1 MSLVIQN
8 NRSLIFLSFLEPDY
22 SRSGVYF
29 NGIDNANTLFFRI
42 QNSLFGM
49 LSDLIQVRKIQG
61 HSGSSII
68 VMSPCHKMAIFAR
81 LVLSQTIILDAGWSL
96 SESTIT
102 HKTGIKSFKKIVRDW
117 LIDLFAFHLA
127 TKVVLESE
135 QQVAYVSK
143 RFFISKNKLHF
154 VYTGLNEK
162 NFPSS
167 SPELTSISIGNRL
180 QVLFRGKYNSEAGID
195 RIAEASLILRDE
207 PIDFV
212 IHTNMP
218 LSGMRF
224 SKNTKIIS
232 SHLSNSEMA
241 SLYSSVDVCLGQFS
255 DSSRLKRTIPHKA
268 FESLYFS
275 KCYVTPYSKPIESL
289 VGDLSN
295 VLFTNGSDPQDLVE
309 ALVKLEKDR
318 GLAKSIGER
327 GHLKYLE
334 NLTQKKLAQKFMEI
348 SI

>member
-1 MSLVIQN
+1 M
-8 NRSLIFLSFLEPDY
+8 IFLSFLEPDY

-42 QNSLFGM
+42 QNSTLGM
-49 LSDLIQVRKIQG
+49 LSDLIQVRKLKG
-61 HSGSSII
+61 HSESSII
-68 VMSPCHKMAIFAR
+68 IMSPSHKMAIFAR
-81 LVLSQTIILDAGWSL
+81 LFLSQAIVLDAGWSL
-96 SESTIT
+96 SESTIA
-102 HKTGIKSFKKIVRDW
+102 HKTGIKSLKKIVKDW
-117 LIDLFAFHLA
+117 IIDLFAFHLA

-143 RFFISKNKLHF
+143 RFFVRRKKLYF

-162 NFPSS
+162 NFPFS
-167 SPELTSISIGNRL
+167 SPEVTSERIGNRL
-180 QVLFRGKYNSEAGID
+180 QILFRGKYNSEAGID

-212 IHTNMP
+212 IHTNMT
-218 LSGMRF
+218 LNEIKF
-224 SKNTKIIS
+224 SQNTKIIS
-232 SHLSNSEMA
+232 CHLSNSEMA
-241 SLYSSVDVCLGQFS
+241 SLYSSADVCLGQFS
-255 DSSRLKRTIPHKA
+255 DNSRLKRTIPHKT

-289 VGDLSN
+289 VGDFSH
-295 VLFTNGSDPQDLVE
+295 VVFTNGSDPQVLAD

-318 GLAKSIGER
+318 NLVKSIGEK

-348 SI
+348 CI